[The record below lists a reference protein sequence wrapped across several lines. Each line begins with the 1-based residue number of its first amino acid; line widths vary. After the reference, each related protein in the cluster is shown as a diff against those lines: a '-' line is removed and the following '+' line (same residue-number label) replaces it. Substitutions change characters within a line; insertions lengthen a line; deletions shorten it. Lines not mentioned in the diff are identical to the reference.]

1 MNELTDRNG
10 RPLKGAALQARLSAL
25 QRQELE
31 TKARQYLQKHPP
43 LDWPKL
49 DIEEKIPVLV
59 SLNNLLED
67 SSGSSEIQTINI
79 QTIDAQ
85 QTKIKWADLAIF
97 QAIKASGYICAMAG
111 GTVLL
116 FLTIHGGE
124 ISDVKDAG
132 TTFGAG
138 VALIKFCYD
147 QENKEET

>member
-10 RPLKGAALQARLSAL
+10 RPLKGAALQARLTAL
-25 QRQELE
+25 QRQEFE
-31 TKARQYLQKHPP
+31 QKARQYLQKNPP

-49 DIEEKIPVLV
+49 DIEEKILVL
-59 SLNNLLED
+59 SALNDLLED
-67 SSGSSEIQTINI
+67 YSVSSEIQTINI

-85 QTKIKWADLAIF
+85 QTKIKWTDLAIF
-97 QAIKASGYICAMAG
+97 QVIKASGYICAMAG

-124 ISDVKDAG
+124 ISDVKDAA

-147 QENKEET
+147 QEDEEK